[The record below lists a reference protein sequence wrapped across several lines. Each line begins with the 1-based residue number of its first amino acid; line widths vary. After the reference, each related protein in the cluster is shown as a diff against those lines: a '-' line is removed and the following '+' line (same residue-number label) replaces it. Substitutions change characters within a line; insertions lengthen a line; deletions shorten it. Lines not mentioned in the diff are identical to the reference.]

1 VEVVFVGLV
10 VVARVSLVV
19 AIICLTV
26 LAVRKNGLQGRRPQL
41 RAIGVSAAGVGLI
54 AVLLAALIA
63 P

>member
-10 VVARVSLVV
+10 MVARVSLVV

-26 LAVRKNGLQGRRPQL
+26 LAVRKNGLQGRRSQL
-41 RAIGVSAAGVGLI
+41 RALGVSAAGIGLI
-54 AVLLAALIA
+54 AALLAALIA